1 MTKLFEG
8 KVALVT
14 GASRGIGAA
23 TAKALAAQGAHVI
36 ITARTA
42 KDLEAVEDAIFN
54 AGGNAT
60 IAPLDLTDGD
70 SIARLATAVTERWGK
85 LDVLVL
91 NAAMLGTLAPVP
103 AIDGAEFARLFT
115 LNVTAQQVLI
125 ASFDALLRK
134 SDAGR
139 LVALTSSVGAAPR
152 AFWGA
157 YGASKAALETLVA
170 SYGEEVKN
178 LSAVR
183 TAIVD
188 PGRTRTQMRAKAYPG
203 EDPATVHL
211 SWDDAPEEI
220 RQSAIVGVEH
230 ALDGARA
237 DAREEGLDLL
247 LRQVTGSGKPRR
259 RRRAL
264 KKLTFETFFEY
275 KKILVP

>member
-1 MTKLFEG
+1 MTRIFDS

-42 KDLEAVEDAIFN
+42 KDLESVEDEIFE

-70 SIARLATAVTERWGK
+70 SIGRLAAAVTERWGK
-85 LDVLVL
+85 LDHLVL
-91 NAAMLGTLAPVP
+91 NAAMLGTLAPVS
-103 AIDGAEFARLFT
+103 AIDGAEFARLLT

-134 SDAGR
+134 SEAGR
-139 LVALTSSVGAAPR
+139 LIALTSSVGATPR

-157 YGASKAALETLVA
+157 YGASKAALETLVR

-178 LSAVR
+178 ISAVR
-183 TAIVD
+183 VAIVD
-188 PGRTRTQMRAKAYPG
+188 PGKTRTKMRAAAYPG
-203 EDPATVHL
+203 EDPSTVKEP
-211 SWDDAPEEI
+211 SVVAN
-220 RQSAIVGVEH
+220 AIVDM
-230 ALDGARA
+230 LQ
-237 DAREEGLDLL
+237 RE
-247 LRQVTGSGKPRR
+247 
-259 RRRAL
+259 
-264 KKLTFETFFEY
+264 FETGAC
-275 KKILVP
+275 IDVDV

>member
-1 MTKLFEG
+1 MSGVFEA

-42 KDLEAVEDAIFN
+42 KDLEAVEDEIFE
-54 AGGNAT
+54 AGGSAT

-70 SIARLATAVTERWGK
+70 SISRLAAAVTERWGK
-85 LDVLVL
+85 LDHLVL

-103 AIDGAEFARLFT
+103 AIDGPEFARLFT

-134 SDAGR
+134 SEAGR
-139 LVALTSSVGAAPR
+139 LIALTSSVGATPR

-157 YGASKAALETLVA
+157 YGASKAALETLVR

-178 LSAVR
+178 ISAVR
-183 TAIVD
+183 VAIID
-188 PGRTRTQMRAKAYPG
+188 PGKTRTKMRAAAYPG
-203 EDPATVHL
+203 EDPSTVKEP
-211 SWDDAPEEI
+211 SVVAN
-220 RQSAIVGVEH
+220 AIVDVLQREFET
-230 ALDGARA
+230 GARIRV
-237 DAREEGLDLL
+237 DG
-247 LRQVTGSGKPRR
+247 
-259 RRRAL
+259 
-264 KKLTFETFFEY
+264 
-275 KKILVP
+275 